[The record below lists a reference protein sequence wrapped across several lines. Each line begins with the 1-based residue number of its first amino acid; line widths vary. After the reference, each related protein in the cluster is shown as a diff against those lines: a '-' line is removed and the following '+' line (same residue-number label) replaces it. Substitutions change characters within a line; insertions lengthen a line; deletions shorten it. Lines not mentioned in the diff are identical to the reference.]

1 MKVIIAGTV
10 MIVKVRKLKLEYEF
24 LFAALNFSN
33 IFIFLIFQNYLKDT
47 AEWNSK
53 KGNILEKKKELILKK
68 VKMKIFNFL
77 FKIATACKI
86 ES

>member
-1 MKVIIAGTV
+1 MKVIIARTV

-33 IFIFLIFQNYLKDT
+33 IFIFLIFQNYWKDT

-53 KGNILEKKKELILKK
+53 KGNILEKKK
-68 VKMKIFNFL
+68 N
-77 FKIATACKI
+77 
-86 ES
+86 

>member
-1 MKVIIAGTV
+1 MKVIIARTV

-33 IFIFLIFQNYLKDT
+33 IFIFLIFQNYWKDT

-53 KGNILEKKKELILKK
+53 KGNILEKKRI
-68 VKMKIFNFL
+68 NFEKSENENFQL
-77 FKIATACKI
+77 FI
-86 ES
+86 